1 LKADLDVAG
10 LKAQVLERIDT
21 LEEREREREEL
32 LAEVTAMAEE
42 HGFDARRLRRWWA
55 ARSSSLSGILNLYT
69 VAQNVVST
77 SMFPDAVGD
86 LELPI
91 GAGLCRVVDTAS
103 ENFPSRQ

>member
-21 LEEREREREEL
+21 LEEWEREREEL

-55 ARSSSLSGILNLYT
+55 ARSSSVSGILNLYT

-86 LELPI
+86 LEPPI
-91 GAGLCRVVDTAS
+91 GAGLCRVVDTDFRELS
-103 ENFPSRQ
+103 F